1 MRARAARGSAT
12 SFFQDAIEIDARHL
26 QRWKKSEE
34 DTGSER
40 DDHREQQHRHV
51 QIESY
56 AGWHRRWNQRPQ
68 RCERPVSQKNSESA
82 SGRRKQD
89 ALRQKLPSQPRT
101 ASAQRSTNRD
111 FPLPRRATSQQNVSH
126 IHAGNQKQQRN
137 GADQKQKSGPRG
149 TGEIVM
155 KSHKRRAHRLF
166 VFTVLLPEAA
176 GDRLGF
182 RLRLPYGNRGFEPR
196 DDIEIMRVADIR
208 EIFQR
213 IQWLLW
219 NRIAGRRP

>member
-12 SFFQDAIEIDARHL
+12 SFLQDAIEIDARHL
-26 QRWKKSEE
+26 QRWKESEE
-34 DTGSER
+34 DARGKR
-40 DDHREQQHRHV
+40 GGHREQKHRHV
-51 QIESY
+51 EMESY

-68 RCERPVSQKNSESA
+68 RHKDPVSQQDSESA
-82 SGRRKQD
+82 SGRRQQH

-111 FPLPRRATSQQNVSH
+111 FPLPRRAASQQNVSH

-155 KSHKRRAHRLF
+155 K
-166 VFTVLLPEAA
+166 
-176 GDRLGF
+176 
-182 RLRLPYGNRGFEPR
+182 
-196 DDIEIMRVADIR
+196 
-208 EIFQR
+208 
-213 IQWLLW
+213 
-219 NRIAGRRP
+219 